1 MGTNN
6 SWAETVLLP
15 HPLKEQ
21 IKGYQPDY
29 NCTGARLESL
39 LTAQIRAL
47 PCALKAHFAFETFAV
62 IYSVQPGPCICF
74 YELLSCL
81 LN

>member
-29 NCTGARLESL
+29 NCT
-39 LTAQIRAL
+39 AL
-47 PCALKAHFAFETFAV
+47 RKKKKKPKYRPEPK
-62 IYSVQPGPCICF
+62 YSKPQTERNGV
-74 YELLSCL
+74 LAT
-81 LN
+81 